1 MRKAISLLL
10 VLCMVFALCGCG
22 SGGSTGSADTVKEEN
37 ATVSSGETEKD
48 LISIEEFSIDNDRGY
63 RNVKFRNL
71 SGDTI
76 PGFLCDYILM
86 DNSGDIIDTTG
97 HICENSLIVDD
108 GQAFTVKDSHVM
120 AGGDYSKI
128 AMVKFTGYTIREVL
142 NGNILWAKEYR
153 FIDPPKFIRNSDGT
167 FSKYSGT
174 DGVALSDA
182 PSAVESSDEDIT
194 DATVYALNDTVET
207 DTVKLTVSEFFYAD
221 QLVGNLVLAPLGK
234 LNPSDGEIWAC
245 IGLTLEN
252 IGKSTFQPYDVLN
265 VTIDYNDGYE
275 YSTEESTAAIIS
287 YPDLDA
293 YYYKAGG
300 AGMSLSPLTSG
311 LYSLAISCSPK
322 LREDTESTINV
333 IFELPCENG
342 TKTFVYKV
350 Q

>member
-1 MRKAISLLL
+1 MRKSISLLL

-22 SGGSTGSADTVKEEN
+22 SGGSAGSADTVKEEN

-48 LISIEEFSIDNDRGY
+48 LISIEEFSIDNDYGY

-108 GQAFTVKDSHVM
+108 GQAFTVKDYHVM

-128 AMVKFTGYTIREVL
+128 SMVKFTGYTIREVL

-221 QLVGNLVLAPLGK
+221 QLVGNLALAPLGK

-252 IGKSTFQPYDVLN
+252 IGKSKFQPYDVLN

-293 YYYKAGG
+293 YYYKVGG

>member
-1 MRKAISLLL
+1 
-10 VLCMVFALCGCG
+10 MV
-22 SGGSTGSADTVKEEN
+22 D
-37 ATVSSGETEKD
+37 
-48 LISIEEFSIDNDRGY
+48 
-63 RNVKFRNL
+63 
-71 SGDTI
+71 
-76 PGFLCDYILM
+76 
-86 DNSGDIIDTTG
+86 
-97 HICENSLIVDD
+97 
-108 GQAFTVKDSHVM
+108 
-120 AGGDYSKI
+120 GDYSKI
-128 AMVKFTGYTIREVL
+128 AMVKFTDYTFRDVL
-142 NGNILWAKEYR
+142 NGNVLWAEEYR
-153 FIDPPKFIRNSDGT
+153 FADPPKFIRNSDGT
-167 FSKYSGT
+167 FSKYSES
-174 DGVALSDA
+174 DGGALSDA

-221 QLVGNLVLAPLGK
+221 QLVGNLALAPLGK

-252 IGKSTFQPYDVLN
+252 IGKSQFQPYDVLN

-293 YYYKAGG
+293 YYYKVGG

>member
-1 MRKAISLLL
+1 MRKSISLLL

-22 SGGSTGSADTVKEEN
+22 SGGSAGSADTAKEED
-37 ATVSSGETEKD
+37 AAVSSDETAKD
-48 LISIEEFSIDNDRGY
+48 LISIEEFSIDNDYGY
-63 RNVKFRNL
+63 RYVKIRNL
-71 SGDTI
+71 SGETI

-97 HICENSLIVDD
+97 FIYEDSLMVDD
-108 GQAFTVKDSHVM
+108 GQAFTVKDDHVV

-182 PSAVESSDEDIT
+182 LSAVESPDEDIT
-194 DATVYALNDTVET
+194 DATVYTLNDTVET
-207 DTVKLTVSEFFYAD
+207 DTVKLTVSEFFYED
-221 QLVGNLVLAPLGK
+221 QLIGELGQLGK

-252 IGKSTFQPYDVLN
+252 IGKSQIKPYNVLN
-265 VTIDYNDGYE
+265 VTINYNDGYE
-275 YSTEESTAAIIS
+275 YSTDESIAAIIS

-293 YYYKAGG
+293 YYYKVGG
-300 AGMSLSPLTSG
+300 KGMSLSPLTSG